1 MKLDAALKSK
11 QVVEHYSNARS
22 GYFFDVPN
30 IVFNQNYLSLRKDYI
45 PFMFLRKELKS
56 GDNTFVEN
64 YVQCNPYKVEN
75 TISLLHNILH
85 NYSLLKYRI
94 PEVTYNRLG
103 IPGTQADICRDFYR
117 YDLSLY
123 SGRVKGKG
131 TLVSGNLC
139 IGELLTMKYTV
150 QQVYVNTLTT
160 GERYNRDLIVN
171 PFIILMIESSY
182 IMDFYI
188 KLLMGQDIDSSRLKF
203 FVTKDILTSTFP
215 LRTIKSFFK
224 NEVIPFA
231 KEIDVEII
239 YKEDMFNSIY
249 SIPDNVNDASDKILD
264 SVNSAIKSITPTE
277 VDMFLQNH

>member
-1 MKLDAALKSK
+1 MKLDAALKNK

-30 IVFNQNYLSLRKDYI
+30 IAFTKDYLSLRKDYI
-45 PFMFLRKELKS
+45 PFMYLQKELKA
-56 GDNTFVEN
+56 GDNTFAEN
-64 YVQCNPYKVEN
+64 YIQCNSYIVEN
-75 TISLLHNILH
+75 TNLLLRNILY

-94 PEVTYNRLG
+94 PERKLNSYGGYTSQ
-103 IPGTQADICRDFYR
+103 IDICRDFYR
-117 YDLSLY
+117 YNLGLY
-123 SGRVKGKG
+123 SRRVEGKG
-131 TLVSGNLC
+131 TLVSGSLC
-139 IGELLTMKYTV
+139 IGELITEEYSV
-150 QQVYVNTLTT
+150 QQIYRDTLTT
-160 GERYNRDLIVN
+160 SEKYNKAFIVN
-171 PFIILMIESSY
+171 PFVILMIESSY

-188 KLLMGQDIDSSRLKF
+188 KLLMGQDIDSSRIKF

-231 KEIDVEII
+231 KAIDVEII

-277 VDMFLQNH
+277 LEIFLQNH